1 MKRSALKP
9 STKPMKKRRKVR
21 PKVDGI
27 DYLALCRGQPCYLQI
42 GTCSSYETVVPCHS
56 NQAAHGKGMGL
67 KASDIYTV
75 PGCHK
80 CHAELDQGNKFDKAQ
95 KFEIWNSAYS
105 RWVVDRDEILK
116 GKLNGRF
123 KAI

>member
-27 DYLALCRGQPCYLQI
+27 DYLALCRGQRCYLQI
-42 GTCSSYETVVPCHS
+42 GTCSSHETVVPCHS

-67 KASDIYTV
+67 KAKDIFTV
-75 PGCHK
+75 PGCCSCHK
-80 CHAELDQGNKFDKAQ
+80 EIDQGMKFAKQ
-95 KFEIWNSAYS
+95 EKFEIWNLAYS
-105 RWVVDRDEILK
+105 RWVVDREEILK
-116 GKLNGRF
+116 GK
-123 KAI
+123 